1 MKSIPERILDIRWE
15 ADELTVLARQKRIWN
30 TNQREVEDLI
40 YVEQVMERIRL
51 QMQQVFTVL
60 RKR

>member
-30 TNQREVEDLI
+30 TNIKEVEDLI
-40 YVEQVMERIRL
+40 YIEQVMERVRL
-51 QMQQVFTVL
+51 QMHQVFTVL
-60 RKR
+60 MNR